1 MEQQGQNG
9 RREMYILS
17 LDNNRIF
24 WILSIALL
32 VLVFLFLLGY
42 WIGQDNSGGD
52 TQSSTR
58 QQSRSVDDRLGSLRR
73 MLDSRRMASVPA
85 GGNLSGSPAGDL
97 QKKAGTGTDA
107 PDTVKKSSGDPGFK
121 TDNMSPRERRELA
134 MLKKDGG
141 VPAVKK
147 RTPKRE
153 IKKNKTRRRVVRKRS
168 QPVAR
173 KRTRKRSVY
182 SSRGKYA
189 IQVASL
195 GTSSGASRLRSRL
208 SSRSFRAYISRA
220 TVNGK
225 RYYRIKVGR
234 FKSYSRA
241 RQVLASLKRTRY
253 GRRSYIVTN

>member
-1 MEQQGQNG
+1 MEQQQGQNG

-42 WIGQDNSGGD
+42 WIGQDNSGG
-52 TQSSTR
+52 TPQQSTR
-58 QQSRSVDDRLGSLRR
+58 QRRSSVDDRLGSLRR
-73 MLDSRRMASVPA
+73 MLDSRRPA
-85 GGNLSGSPAGDL
+85 QTGMGGTLAGNTTGGMQQGSGD
-97 QKKAGTGTDA
+97 KI
-107 PDTVKKSSGDPGFK
+107 DTPSGVKKPATDPGFK
-121 TDNMSPRERRELA
+121 TDTMSPRERRELA
-134 MLKKDGG
+134 MLKKDA
-141 VPAVKK
+141 PKPIVKNNVSK
-147 RTPKRE
+147 RTVKQAPV
-153 IKKNKTRRRVVRKRS
+153 RRSVVRKTVRRRS
-168 QPVAR
+168 P
-173 KRTRKRSVY
+173 KRSVY

-195 GTSSGASRLRSRL
+195 GTSGGASRLRSRL
-208 SSRSFRAYISRA
+208 ASRSFRAFVSRA

-234 FKSYSRA
+234 FSSYSRA
-241 RQVLASLKRTRY
+241 RQVLASLKRTSY